1 MVDVKQRLR
10 QGTVIACSALVIS
23 ASIGGCGFLSSGLTD
38 VNGGIARMCEQTKL
52 AQQSFAADKKSDA
65 LYAASKATAFAV
77 DASSEAV
84 AQQDDRVAKLKI
96 TVDDLRSL
104 GKAINDKDTKSVT
117 AITQST
123 LDTWC
128 PA

>member
-1 MVDVKQRLR
+1 MADVNKRLKQR
-10 QGTVIACSALVIS
+10 TVMTVGAFALVS
-23 ASIGGCGFLSSGLTD
+23 TLGGCGFLSSGLTD

-52 AQQSFAADKKSDA
+52 AQQNFAADKKSDA